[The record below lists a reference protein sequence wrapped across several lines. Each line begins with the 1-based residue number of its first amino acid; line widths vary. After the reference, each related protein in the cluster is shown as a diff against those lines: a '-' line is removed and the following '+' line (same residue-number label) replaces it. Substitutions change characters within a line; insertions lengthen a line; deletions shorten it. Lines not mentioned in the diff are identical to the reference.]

1 MADGYKT
8 IKYKHFP
15 HLESLKKRDYT
26 TPKTEVMSKRVSD
39 APRTGPS
46 KQTIERYREVA
57 DKLHGSDK
65 PLKQKPAKKKKPAKP
80 LYDKV
85 YK

>member
-39 APRTGPS
+39 APDTGLGKEGGEHMEKIRGRLS
-46 KQTIERYREVA
+46 
-57 DKLHGSDK
+57 K
-65 PLKQKPAKKKKPAKP
+65 PLGP
-80 LYDKV
+80 LLSNPKSLTRR
-85 YK
+85 K